1 MAGKIV
7 PLYGVHI
14 HDCCERGDLDEMKEV
29 CERAEAYLAADGDIA
44 TELAALKAAIA
55 KLEAGEE
62 G

>member
-1 MAGKIV
+1 MTGKIV

-14 HDCCERGDLDEMKEV
+14 HDTCARGDLDEMKEV

-44 TELAALKAAIA
+44 TELEALKAAIA